1 MSKAFVLDASAII
14 AFLADEDGAAL
25 VDDILHKAK
34 KDNSLIYMNKLNLLE
49 VYYGI
54 YRADGE
60 EKAQE
65 TMTTISK
72 LPIFVVDVMSDDL
85 FKEAGRLKATYK
97 MSLADSIAV
106 AEAKT
111 RKAQL
116 LTSDHHELDCLEE
129 KGEARFYWIR

>member
-14 AFLADEDGAAL
+14 AFLADEDGAAI
-25 VDDILHKAK
+25 VDDLLRKAK
-34 KDNSLIYMNKLNLLE
+34 KANSLVYMNKLNLLE

-60 EKAQE
+60 EKALE
-65 TMTTISK
+65 TMDTISK
-72 LPIFVVDVMSDDL
+72 LPISVVGAITDDL
-85 FKEAGRLKATYK
+85 FNEAGRLKATYK
-97 MSLADSIAV
+97 ISLADSIAV

-116 LTSDHHELDCLEE
+116 LTSDHHELDSLEE

>member
-1 MSKAFVLDASAII
+1 MSKAFVMDASAII
-14 AFLADEDGAAL
+14 AFLADEEGAAL

-65 TMTTISK
+65 TMATISK
-72 LPIFVVDVMSDDL
+72 LPISVVDVMNDDL
-85 FKEAGRLKATYK
+85 FK
-97 MSLADSIAV
+97 D
-106 AEAKT
+106 
-111 RKAQL
+111 
-116 LTSDHHELDCLEE
+116 
-129 KGEARFYWIR
+129 